1 MKTFFIY
8 SGLGIVLGIVLGSVV
23 IALTPPKADAQVS
36 CAVYFCEL
44 LEQIL
49 QEEQKQTRLLD
60 QIDCYNSYQTIGG
73 YSFRVIQMH
82 EHCGEPLNLSGN
94 WKP

>member
-49 QEEQKQTRLLD
+49 QEEQKQTALLD
-60 QIDCYNSYQTIGG
+60 HIDCVTFYQSGLSSRYTA
-73 YSFRVIQMH
+73 
-82 EHCGEPLNLSGN
+82 EKHCGLPLDYTGVY
-94 WKP
+94 KP